1 MRKLTYKQAATCG
14 EKLKARV
21 THEQSEKMQKAWFS
35 AGKRWCGGGDKV
47 AHVTVKFLWL
57 GNDLIMGNSE
67 EYFILHKNEE
77 IELIDGL
84 HPAYFASQLEVIAW
98 FVVGEK
104 AIHTENRV
112 IVGFKDGVLWD
123 FSLDRKCI
131 LNFFDFERWERYTQP
146 RLIRINGIEV
156 PAPLKSL
163 DGLEW
168 VYAVDFDCKNWW
180 AMMPTKPPTNTGK
193 RLLKLGLLYE
203 NEQDAIKRAEAM
215 LKYCVV
221 K

>member
-21 THEQSEKMQKAWFS
+21 TPEQSEKMQRAWF
-35 AGKRWCGGGDKV
+35 AAEKKWRDGGDKV
-47 AHVTVKFLWL
+47 TRVTAKLLFLS
-57 GNDLIMGNSE
+57 NDLTMTNFA

-112 IVGFKDGVLWD
+112 IVGFKDKVLWD
-123 FSLDRKCI
+123 FTLDRKCT
-131 LNFFDFERWERYTQP
+131 LNFFDFERWERY
-146 RLIRINGIEV
+146 L
-156 PAPLKSL
+156 
-163 DGLEW
+163 
-168 VYAVDFDCKNWW
+168 
-180 AMMPTKPPTNTGK
+180 
-193 RLLKLGLLYE
+193 
-203 NEQDAIKRAEAM
+203 
-215 LKYCVV
+215 
-221 K
+221 